1 MQNKTRWSLTLAA
14 ILLAACGGGEQPPIA
29 TITANS
35 PQAVRAASVAGGQG
49 LAIRVYQALYGQA
62 PGNAQL
68 SDFHSQIGSGNG
80 FTWAN
85 SVASSFNNLS
95 NTALSTLVLNNISIT
110 PTSLTSTAAFGTSL
124 QAYTALQGAL
134 ADYFGWAGMDSRGIV
149 IVQLSEIIS
158 NLEIDTQFGVY
169 GNAAATFNRQTSANL
184 NYSSNPANIISA
196 TLALAT
202 VNASSARSVAVGQQ
216 VVLDGTGSAAASGA
230 AITYSWTLTTR
241 PAGSAATLSSLTSGR
256 PTFTPDIAGTYVATL
271 IVNDGV
277 ANSNPASV
285 SITAVANAAP
295 VANAGVARNVV
306 LSSVVTLDG
315 SASSDAN
322 SDPLTYAWTLTSRPS
337 GSSAALSSATSAK
350 PTFTADVAGTYLAS
364 LTVND
369 GKVTSTAATVS
380 IAAIVAGG
388 GGTDNGGVSG
398 VKSVNLTPGSVS
410 AHWGKTVQVSAQPTD
425 AAGATVIGQTITY
438 TSSDTTVA
446 TVSGTGLVTLLNP
459 GTTHVT
465 ATAAGVAS
473 NPSVINT
480 KGFALASLSVMNEDN
495 CALDDTRTEILC
507 WGDGYPISQNLTL
520 ELQYPSPMKLLLGQI
535 PGGTTLEQVGPGFFY
550 SCALTSYDTV
560 YCWKG
565 AATSAVEISGMGTN
579 SQAPVGQP
587 ALVLRGEI
595 PVGAKIT
602 KLIQGDYSSCVLV
615 DDGNVYCW
623 GRVDHS
629 PRPEKLWASSTS
641 HYTYPV
647 KISVS
652 VAGVKFVDYAKGSN
666 YDCGLSDA
674 GQVYC
679 GTRGSTSYLTPR
691 THTSSEVSLPSFC
704 VSLNRGR

>member
-29 TITANS
+29 TITANR
-35 PQAVRAASVAGGQG
+35 PQAVRAASVGGGQR

-68 SDFHSQIGSGNG
+68 SDFHSQIGTGNG

-110 PTSLTSTAAFGTSL
+110 PTSLASTAAFGTSL
-124 QAYTALQGAL
+124 KAYTALQGAL

-285 SITAVANAAP
+285 SITAVANTAP

-350 PTFTADVAGTYLAS
+350 PTFTADVAGTYVAS

-369 GKVTSTAATVS
+369 GKVNSAAATVS
-380 IAAIVAGG
+380 I
-388 GGTDNGGVSG
+388 
-398 VKSVNLTPGSVS
+398 
-410 AHWGKTVQVSAQPTD
+410 
-425 AAGATVIGQTITY
+425 
-438 TSSDTTVA
+438 
-446 TVSGTGLVTLLNP
+446 
-459 GTTHVT
+459 
-465 ATAAGVAS
+465 TAAGLPTASRKLTDTGITSAQCYQSGSYVLVSCTSAEAIALNSLQDGMIGRDVSSPDSNDGKLGFSYSTVDNYPVTDCVKDNITGLMWEGKTSTGRRAGVAYYTNYGDGS
-473 NPSVINT
+473 VNDSSAYVKELNASALCGYTDWRLPSV
-480 KGFALASLSVMNEDN
+480 D
-495 CALDDTRTEILC
+495 
-507 WGDGYPISQNLTL
+507 
-520 ELQYPSPMKLLLGQI
+520 ELQSLVNYGVPAPAPSIDSTWFPNTASKWYWTVLPYVGDTAKAWYVSFY
-535 PGGTTLEQVGPGFFY
+535 GGGVLYHNRSNGFM
-550 SCALTSYDTV
+550 V
-560 YCWKG
+560 R
-565 AATSAVEISGMGTN
+565 
-579 SQAPVGQP
+579 
-587 ALVLRGEI
+587 LVR
-595 PVGAKIT
+595 
-602 KLIQGDYSSCVLV
+602 
-615 DDGNVYCW
+615 
-623 GRVDHS
+623 
-629 PRPEKLWASSTS
+629 
-641 HYTYPV
+641 
-647 KISVS
+647 
-652 VAGVKFVDYAKGSN
+652 
-666 YDCGLSDA
+666 
-674 GQVYC
+674 
-679 GTRGSTSYLTPR
+679 
-691 THTSSEVSLPSFC
+691 
-704 VSLNRGR
+704 